1 MADQQKNGA
10 DPFAKFWGDVMGRM
24 GTANMACAFGG
35 GSQEDA
41 MKNMRR
47 AFFDAWGEHAEE
59 FMQSDAF
66 LDMMRQSMDNALAMR
81 QQMNEFMKS
90 ALGETPLPS
99 RDDVES
105 VLMAVRG
112 LENRVLK
119 EVERL
124 GSRLDDIEERVGSGG
139 GTKSSGAKRTTKST
153 KKSSAEGAGK

>member
-1 MADQQKNGA
+1 MADQQNGA

-24 GTANMACAFGG
+24 GAANMASAFGG
-35 GSQEDA
+35 GSPEDA

-66 LDMMRQSMDNALAMR
+66 LDMMRQSMENALAMR
-81 QQMNEFMKS
+81 QHMNEFMKS

-124 GSRLDDIEERVGSGG
+124 GSRMDDLEERLGESGG
-139 GTKSSGAKRTTKST
+139 KSGGAKRSTKST
-153 KKSSAEGAGK
+153 KKTSAEGAGK